1 MTSMPGYYLRKY
13 VLEQQD
19 EEIIVEEII
28 PVKYTTYEVTSFCY
42 IFSGCFHDC
51 ISCIFN
57 FDDLLYIYGSTL
69 QTIQTSWSHQDSA
82 SLGLGWLLMVKNNSI
97 SLLWELNSFF
107 FVNYLRKNSIVLT
120 HNMLYWWWFHTH
132 RWEYKTQWLWHST
145 VTWYTV
151 PAINSGIR

>member
-28 PVKYTTYEVTSFCY
+28 PVKYTTYGVTSFCY

-69 QTIQTSWSHQDSA
+69 QTIQTS
-82 SLGLGWLLMVKNNSI
+82 
-97 SLLWELNSFF
+97 
-107 FVNYLRKNSIVLT
+107 
-120 HNMLYWWWFHTH
+120 
-132 RWEYKTQWLWHST
+132 
-145 VTWYTV
+145 
-151 PAINSGIR
+151 

>member
-28 PVKYTTYEVTSFCY
+28 PVKYTTYEVTSYFCY

-69 QTIQTSWSHQDSA
+69 QTIQTS
-82 SLGLGWLLMVKNNSI
+82 
-97 SLLWELNSFF
+97 
-107 FVNYLRKNSIVLT
+107 
-120 HNMLYWWWFHTH
+120 
-132 RWEYKTQWLWHST
+132 
-145 VTWYTV
+145 
-151 PAINSGIR
+151 

>member
-82 SLGLGWLLMVKNNSI
+82 NLGLGWLLVVKNNSI

-107 FVNYLRKNSIVLT
+107 CKLFEKK
-120 HNMLYWWWFHTH
+120 FHCIDPQH
-132 RWEYKTQWLWHST
+132 GRP
-145 VTWYTV
+145 VTWLQTKKMR
-151 PAINSGIR
+151 SG

>member
-57 FDDLLYIYGSTL
+57 FDDLLYIYFMDQHYRPSKHPDL
-69 QTIQTSWSHQDSA
+69 
-82 SLGLGWLLMVKNNSI
+82 
-97 SLLWELNSFF
+97 
-107 FVNYLRKNSIVLT
+107 
-120 HNMLYWWWFHTH
+120 
-132 RWEYKTQWLWHST
+132 
-145 VTWYTV
+145 
-151 PAINSGIR
+151 IRILPIWG